1 MVAKMTGAREMT
13 DPLIA
18 AMARAVSRLQLSHP
32 EGRVVAARGGAL
44 DVAGLAQVARL
55 GDRVSGHAG
64 DLAIQGEV
72 IRVTADGVHV
82 LPEGGV
88 EGVALGAR
96 LRLSP
101 PPPLCPDDSWIG
113 RTIDPDGQP
122 LDGRPLLP
130 GPALCDPDGRPPP
143 AGQRRPMGAR
153 IPTGHAVFD
162 TLLPIARGQR
172 IGLFAG
178 SGVGKSTLLAS
189 LARGIEAD
197 VVVIGLVGER
207 GREVRHFTD
216 VVMGPKG
223 MARAVV
229 VAATSDRAPQVR
241 RRAART
247 ATAVAEHFRAAGRHV
262 LLIVD
267 SVTRYAEAHREIAVA
282 AGEPAALRGF
292 PASTAS
298 MLAALCERAGPGRE
312 GEGDITAI
320 YSVLVAGSDMEEPVA
335 DWLRG
340 LLDGHIVLDRTIA
353 ERGRFP
359 AVDLVRSVS
368 RSLPDVADAA
378 ENSLIG
384 QARRLLGTYD
394 RVETMV
400 RAGLYTAGTDP
411 EVDAAIAAW
420 PSIDRFAGMAGI
432 GSVAESFAA
441 LAQALDTR
449 RNVTARSEHPG

>member
-1 MVAKMTGAREMT
+1 MVPKMAGAREMT

-18 AMARAVSRLQLSHP
+18 AMTRAVSRLRIDHH

-44 DVAGLAQVARL
+44 DVAGLARVARL
-55 GDRVSGHAG
+55 GDRVAGHAG
-64 DLAIQGEV
+64 DHPVQGEV

-88 EGVALGAR
+88 EGIALGTR
-96 LRLSP
+96 LRLSS

-113 RTIDPDGQP
+113 RTIDPDGKP

-130 GPALCDPDGRPPP
+130 GPAICKPDGRPPP
-143 AGQRRPMGAR
+143 ARERRSMGAR
-153 IPTGHAVFD
+153 LPTGHAVFD

-178 SGVGKSTLLAS
+178 SGVGKSTMLAG
-189 LARGIEAD
+189 LARQIEAD

-216 VVMGPKG
+216 VVMGPEG
-223 MARAVV
+223 MARAVI

-247 ATAVAEHFRAAGRHV
+247 ATAVAEHFRAEGRQV
-262 LLIVD
+262 LLIID
-267 SVTRYAEAHREIAVA
+267 SVTRFAEAHREIAIA

-292 PASTAS
+292 PASTAT
-298 MLAALCERAGPGRE
+298 MLATLCERAGPGRK

-340 LLDGHIVLDRTIA
+340 LLDGHVVLDRSIA

-378 ENSLIG
+378 ENRLIAE
-384 QARRLLGTYD
+384 ARRLLGTYD

-400 RAGLYTAGTDP
+400 RAGLYSVGTDA
-411 EVDAAIAAW
+411 EVDAAINAW
-420 PSIDRFAGMAGI
+420 PALDRFAGLVDVA
-432 GSVAESFAA
+432 SVAESFGA
-441 LAQALDTR
+441 LRQALDAR
-449 RNVTARSEHPG
+449 RHAPGRGEQAG